1 MKPNNPLTWEEF
13 ERVEMVVATVKTVK
27 LNEKA
32 LKPAYV
38 FQLDAGPFGI
48 LTSSAQL
55 TFNYSETDLLGKQ
68 VVVVINFA
76 DKRIAGIKSQCL
88 IMGAVE
94 DSKNIVIISPERE
107 VLNGTKIS

>member
-13 ERVEMVVATVKTVK
+13 ERVEMVVATVVEVK
-27 LNEKA
+27 PNPKA
-32 LKPAYV
+32 KKPAYI
-38 FQLDAGPFGI
+38 FELDAGAYGV

-55 TFNYSETDLLGKQ
+55 THNYTVEDLLAKQ
-68 VVVVINFA
+68 VVIVINFPE
-76 DKRIAGIKSQCL
+76 KRIAGIKSQCL